1 MVVAIVAAKCFGFDK
16 AGKAYWKQN
25 WGRGAGSLNLIEE
38 WAKDAWINQR
48 RKRTGVCISFVVDI
62 FRVQT
67 FNLGEWAKHISKQV
81 QTRGV
86 LGLRMKMV
94 LSRPSK
100 TWSLAVIQWTLNNI
114 GYSCNVFEILPQV
127 RTFGPIL
134 CEQFLCVILILCKYW
149 LCVILIMCN
158 TDYV

>member
-48 RKRTGVCISFVVDI
+48 RKRTGVCISFVVDV

-81 QTRGV
+81 QTRSV
-86 LGLRMKMV
+86 LGLR
-94 LSRPSK
+94 LK
-100 TWSLAVIQWTLNNI
+100 TEDSSLGDLVTGCDPRDIKQQLLFLQCFWDSAPGTYFWSNSLWT
-114 GYSCNVFEILPQV
+114 
-127 RTFGPIL
+127 
-134 CEQFLCVILILCKYW
+134 FLV
-149 LCVILIMCN
+149 CN
-158 TDYV
+158 TDCV

>member
-1 MVVAIVAAKCFGFDK
+1 MFFNGIGNSGCKVLWLWRSRQSWSEAKLWPG
-16 AGKAYWKQN
+16 
-25 WGRGAGSLNLIEE
+25 GSLNLIEE

-48 RKRTGVCISFVVDI
+48 RKRTGVCISFVVDV

-81 QTRGV
+81 QTRSV
-86 LGLRMKMV
+86 LGLRLKTV
-94 LSRPSK
+94 LWV
-100 TWSLAVIQWTLNNI
+100 TWSLAVTQGTLNNSC
-114 GYSCNVFEILPQV
+114 YSCNVFEILPQV